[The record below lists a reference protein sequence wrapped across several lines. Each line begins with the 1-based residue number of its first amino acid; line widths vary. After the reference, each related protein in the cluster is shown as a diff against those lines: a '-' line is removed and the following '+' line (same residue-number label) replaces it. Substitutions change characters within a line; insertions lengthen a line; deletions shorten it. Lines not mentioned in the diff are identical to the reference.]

1 MRTIY
6 CLVLLFSLSY
16 SLFAQDGDRKVALY
30 SNKSVNE
37 KIKPVVQEPMMYY
50 VHEEKG
56 VDTITQKRVS
66 EPIAA
71 PYGIDEH
78 NENKK

>member
-1 MRTIY
+1 MRTTY

-16 SLFAQDGDRKVALY
+16 SLFGQDGDRKAAL
-30 SNKSVNE
+30 SSSKSVRE

-56 VDTITQKRVS
+56 VDTIPQKRVL
-66 EPIAA
+66 ETIAA